1 VIINRNYLR
10 REVRPLEGCSAS
22 VKVIKTFF
30 SRAARPAFLMETA
43 KIFEDFFFSRRKR
56 GGQASEKNFPQNPFP
71 RNSQEEFCLPFPCQQ
86 LFVGRRRKKA
96 GRTPGI

>member
-1 VIINRNYLR
+1 MKLD
-10 REVRPLEGCSAS
+10 LL
-22 VKVIKTFF
+22 KVAAPVLKLLKLFF
-30 SRAARPAFLMETA
+30 LAAARAARPAFLMETA